1 MLAPDDNIGL
11 PNILIVDDRADNLLV
26 LEAVLADSQ
35 EYNVVTAASGFE
47 AIELVKVRD
56 FAAILLDV
64 QMPVMDG
71 YETARR
77 IKALERGKNIPIIM
91 VTAVFKEDPHILQG
105 YAAGAIDYVGK
116 PFNPDIL
123 KAKVGVY
130 ANLYLKSRILEARR
144 EQQNNVVLETLPVG
158 VIVADKTGLITQM
171 NKEAETIWGGIRFV
185 EIKHYCD
192 YMGWWPKSGEPVKPH
207 EWALARAIEKGERS
221 QGEVVAIQCFDNTRK
236 TIWNSASPIRGRQ
249 GENLG
254 AVEVLQD
261 ITQQCGIQM
270 ALAP

>member
-77 IKALERGKNIPIIM
+77 IKALKRGKNIPIIM

-130 ANLYLKSRILEARR
+130 ANLYLKSRLPEARR

-158 VIVADKTGLITQM
+158 VIVADKTGLITQ
-171 NKEAETIWGGIRFV
+171 
-185 EIKHYCD
+185 
-192 YMGWWPKSGEPVKPH
+192 
-207 EWALARAIEKGERS
+207 
-221 QGEVVAIQCFDNTRK
+221 
-236 TIWNSASPIRGRQ
+236 
-249 GENLG
+249 
-254 AVEVLQD
+254 
-261 ITQQCGIQM
+261 
-270 ALAP
+270 